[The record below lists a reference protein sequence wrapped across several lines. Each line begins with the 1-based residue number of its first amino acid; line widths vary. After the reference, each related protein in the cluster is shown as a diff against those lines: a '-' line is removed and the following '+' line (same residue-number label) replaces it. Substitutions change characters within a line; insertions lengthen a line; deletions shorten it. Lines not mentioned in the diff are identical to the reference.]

1 MRIKRPVRLIA
12 AGLFCFLVL
21 FGVAPIWAASPNI
34 SHSYRA
40 AKPIAEGSI
49 VSISP
54 KKLDYIEESNTSNGS
69 GVIGVTLKSGD
80 SLLAFDPDSSKV
92 QVATSG
98 TVNTLVSNVNG
109 DIKVGDQ
116 ISTSPFNGIGMK
128 SELGTY
134 VIGVAQTDFNSKSQ
148 GATTKTVKDKTGQ
161 QKDISVGYARI
172 SIVVGEVVNSNGKQ
186 PNGLQKLIKSL
197 TGRTLSTWR
206 IVLSMAVGL
215 VTAIAI
221 ITLIYAS
228 IYGGIISIGRNPLAK
243 SIIFRALSSVL
254 SMSIL
259 VALIGGG
266 MIYLLLS

>member
-1 MRIKRPVRLIA
+1 MHVKGRVRLVIT
-12 AGLFCFLVL
+12 GLFCFLL
-21 FGVAPIWAASPNI
+21 FAGIAPVAASSPNV
-34 SHSYRA
+34 SHSYKA
-40 AKPIAEGSI
+40 GKAIPDGSL
-49 VSISP
+49 VSISQ
-54 KKLDYIEESNTSNGS
+54 KKLNYIEEANTSNATRL
-69 GVIGVTLKSGD
+69 IGVTVKSDD
-80 SLLAFDPDSSKV
+80 SLLAFDPETSKT

-98 TVNTLVSNVNG
+98 TASALVSNVNG

-116 ISTSPFNGIGMK
+116 VSVSPFNGIGMK

-134 VIGVAQTDFNSKSQ
+134 VIGVAQTDFNAKSD
-148 GATTKTVKDKTGQ
+148 GATTKTVKDRFGEEKT
-161 QKDISVGYARI
+161 ISIGYVRL

-197 TGRTLSTWR
+197 TGKTISTIR
-206 IVLSMAVGL
+206 IVVAMAIGL
-215 VTAIAI
+215 ITAIAI

-266 MIYLLLS
+266 LIYMLLS